1 MVQRVAIYCRV
12 STTDQ
17 SCERQERD
25 LLEYASWGDFEVVG
39 VWKETISGTKNDRTE
54 RSKVMALAQSHKID
68 AILVTEMTRWGR
80 STIDLIETLQEL
92 QSWGVSLVAQA
103 GLQFDLNTAQGRL
116 IAHLMASLAEFERD
130 LVRERVRSG
139 VAAAKARGQ
148 KLGRQPG
155 QRVKADKLAP
165 KVLQMVK
172 SGYSYR
178 KIAASLHLSKTT
190 VLDIV
195 KRHRLSSNA
204 TISNQANFR
213 PALEQSTMKTRK
225 SASNQTIYQ
234 LKITLKDIRP
244 PIWRRIQVLSSTTL
258 QQLHLIV
265 QAAMGWENY
274 HMHSFSIAGID
285 YGQPQPEYDLNV
297 RSEKTVKLSQVVKS
311 EKSKFSYT
319 YDFGD
324 SWEHEILVEKE
335 LPLTP
340 DTNYPV
346 CITGKRACPP
356 EDCGGS
362 WGYAELLETIT
373 DPSHPEYEE
382 RIEWVGESFNPD
394 IFDLD
399 EVNQRLGEFK

>member
-1 MVQRVAIYCRV
+1 LVQRVAIYCRV

-25 LLEYASWGDFEVVG
+25 LLEYAAVCGFEVVG
-39 VWKETISGTKNDRTE
+39 VWKETVSGTKHDRAE
-54 RSKVMALAQSHKID
+54 RSKVMALAQSHSID

-80 STIDLIETLQEL
+80 STIDLIETLQSL
-92 QSWGVSLVAQA
+92 HSWHVSLIAQT
-103 GLQFDLNTAQGRL
+103 GLQFDLNTPQGRL

-148 KLGRQPG
+148 KFGRQPG

-165 KVLQMVK
+165 KVLQMVQ

-190 VLDIV
+190 VNDIV
-195 KRHRLSSNA
+195 KRHRLESNA
-204 TISNQANFR
+204 TINSANLIR
-213 PALEQSTMKTRK
+213 DIKQPTMATKK
-225 SASNQTIYQ
+225 SASNQTVYQ
-234 LKITLKDIRP
+234 LKITLKNIRP

-265 QAAMGWENY
+265 QEVMGWDNY
-274 HMHSFSIAGID
+274 HMHSWTIAGID
-285 YGQPQPEYDLNV
+285 YGQPQPEFNV
-297 RSEKTVKLSQVVKS
+297 RSEKTVTLRQVVKG
-311 EKSKFSYT
+311 EKSKFFYT

-335 LPLTP
+335 LPSTP
-340 DTNYPV
+340 DTNYPI

-362 WGYAELLETIT
+362 WGYAELLEIIS

-382 RIEWVGESFNPD
+382 RMEWVGESFNPD
-394 IFDLD
+394 SFDLN
-399 EVNQRLGEFK
+399 EVNQRLREFQ

>member
-1 MVQRVAIYCRV
+1 MVQKVAIYCRV

-25 LLEYASWGDFEVVG
+25 LLKYAAVCGFEVVG
-39 VWKETISGTKNDRTE
+39 IWKETVSGTKHDRTE
-54 RSKVMALAQSHKID
+54 RSKVMTLAQSHSID

-80 STIDLIETLQEL
+80 STIDLIETLQSL
-92 QSWGVSLVAQA
+92 QSWHVSLIAQT
-103 GLQFDLNTAQGRL
+103 GLQFDLNTPQGRL

-148 KLGRQPG
+148 KFGRQPG

-165 KVLQMVK
+165 KVLQMVQQ
-172 SGYSYR
+172 GYSYR
-178 KIAASLHLSKTT
+178 KIATSLHLSKTT
-190 VLDIV
+190 VNDIV
-195 KRHRLSSNA
+195 KRHRVSSNA
-204 TISNQANFR
+204 TINSANLI
-213 PALEQSTMKTRK
+213 PDIEQPTMASRK

-234 LKITLKDIRP
+234 LKITLKNIRP

-265 QAAMGWENY
+265 QEVMGWDNY
-274 HMHSFSIAGID
+274 HMHQFSIAGID
-285 YGQPQPEYDLNV
+285 YGQPEPEFNV
-297 RSEKTVKLSQVVKS
+297 RSEKTVILRQVVKG
-311 EKSKFSYT
+311 EKSKFFYT

-335 LPLTP
+335 LPSTP

-356 EDCGGS
+356 EDCVGS
-362 WGYAELLETIT
+362 WGYAELLEIIT
-373 DPSHPEYEE
+373 SPSHPEYEE
-382 RIEWVGESFNPD
+382 RMEWVGESFNPD
-394 IFDLD
+394 TFDIN
-399 EVNQRLGEFK
+399 EVNQRLRKFQ

>member
-12 STTDQ
+12 STADQ

-25 LLEYASWGDFEVVG
+25 LLEYALLGGYQVIG
-39 VWKETISGTKNDRTE
+39 VWKETISGTKNSRTE
-54 RSKVMALAQSHKID
+54 RAVVMALAQSHKID

-80 STIDLIETLQEL
+80 STIDLIETLQSL
-92 QSWGVSLVAQA
+92 HSWGVSLIAQT
-103 GLQFDLNTAQGRL
+103 GLQFDLNTPQGRL

-148 KLGRQPG
+148 KFGRQPG
-155 QRVKADKLAP
+155 QRVKADKLGP
-165 KVLQMVK
+165 KVLQMVQ

-204 TISNQANFR
+204 TISKSPNLIPDIKQ
-213 PALEQSTMKTRK
+213 PTMATKK
-225 SASNQTIYQ
+225 SASNQTVYQ
-234 LKITLKDIRP
+234 LKITLKNIRP

-265 QAAMGWENY
+265 QEVMGWDNY
-274 HMHSFSIAGID
+274 HMHQFSIAGID
-285 YGQPQPEYDLNV
+285 YGQPEPEYDFNV
-297 RSEKTVKLSQVVKS
+297 RSEKTVILCQVVKS
-311 EKSKFSYT
+311 EKFKFSYT

-335 LPLTP
+335 LPSSP
-340 DTNYPV
+340 DTNYPI
-346 CITGKRACPP
+346 CITGKCACPP

-362 WGYAELLETIT
+362 WGYAELLSIIT

-382 RIEWVGESFNPD
+382 RMEWVGESFNPD
-394 IFDLD
+394 IFDIN

>member
-25 LLEYASWGDFEVVG
+25 LLEYAAVCGFEVVG
-39 VWKETISGTKNDRTE
+39 VWKETVSGTKHDRAE
-54 RSKVMALAQSHKID
+54 RSKVMALAQSHSID

-80 STIDLIETLQEL
+80 STIDLIETLQSL
-92 QSWGVSLVAQA
+92 HSWHVSLIAQT
-103 GLQFDLNTAQGRL
+103 GLQFDLNTPQGRL

-148 KLGRQPG
+148 KFGRQPG

-165 KVLQMVK
+165 KVLQMVQ

-195 KRHRLSSNA
+195 KRHRLESNA
-204 TISNQANFR
+204 TINSANFI
-213 PALEQSTMKTRK
+213 PDIKQPTMATKK
-225 SASNQTIYQ
+225 SASNQTVYQ
-234 LKITLKDIRP
+234 LKITLKNIRP

-258 QQLHLIV
+258 EQLHLIMQEV
-265 QAAMGWENY
+265 MGWDNY

-285 YGQPQPEYDLNV
+285 YGQPQPEFNV
-297 RSEKTVKLSQVVKS
+297 RSEKTVILRQVVKG
-311 EKSKFSYT
+311 EKSKFFYT

-362 WGYAELLETIT
+362 WGYAELLEIIS

-382 RIEWVGESFNPD
+382 RMEWVGESFNPD
-394 IFDLD
+394 TFDLN
-399 EVNQRLGEFK
+399 EVNQRLREFQ

>member
-1 MVQRVAIYCRV
+1 LVQRIAIYCRV

-25 LLEYASWGDFEVVG
+25 LLEYAAVCGFEVVG
-39 VWKETISGTKNDRTE
+39 VWKETASGIKHNRSE
-54 RSKVMALAQSHKID
+54 RQKVMALAQSHSID

-80 STIDLIETLQEL
+80 STIDLIETLQSL
-92 QSWGVSLVAQA
+92 HSWHVSLIAQT
-103 GLQFDLNTAQGRL
+103 GLQFDLNTPQGRL

-148 KLGRQPG
+148 KFGRQPG
-155 QRVKADKLAP
+155 QRLKADKLGP
-165 KVLQMVK
+165 KVLQMVQ

-178 KIAASLHLSKTT
+178 KIATSLHLSKTT

-195 KRHRLSSNA
+195 KRHRLSSNTTINSANLIPDIEQPTMA
-204 TISNQANFR
+204 T
-213 PALEQSTMKTRK
+213 KK
-225 SASNQTIYQ
+225 SASNQTVYQ
-234 LKITLKDIRP
+234 LKITLKNIRP

-265 QAAMGWENY
+265 QEVMGWDNY

-285 YGQPQPEYDLNV
+285 YGQPEPEFNV
-297 RSEKTVKLSQVVKS
+297 RSEKTVKLSQVVKG
-311 EKSKFSYT
+311 EKSKFFYT

-335 LPLTP
+335 LPSTP

-362 WGYAELLETIT
+362 WGYAELLEIIS

-382 RIEWVGESFNPD
+382 RMEWLGESFNPD
-394 IFDLD
+394 TFDIN
-399 EVNQRLGEFK
+399 EVNQRLQEFK

>member
-1 MVQRVAIYCRV
+1 LVQRVAIYCRV

-25 LLEYASWGDFEVVG
+25 LLEYAAVCGFEVVG
-39 VWKETISGTKNDRTE
+39 VWKETVSGTKHDRTE
-54 RSKVMALAQSHKID
+54 RSKVMDLAQSHSID

-80 STIDLIETLQEL
+80 STIDLIETLQSL
-92 QSWGVSLVAQA
+92 HSWHVSLIAQT
-103 GLQFDLNTAQGRL
+103 GLQFDLNTPQGRL

-148 KLGRQPG
+148 KFGRQPG

-165 KVLQMVK
+165 KVLQMVQ

-178 KIAASLHLSKTT
+178 KIATSLHLSKTT
-190 VLDIV
+190 VNDIV
-195 KRHRLSSNA
+195 KRHRVSSNA
-204 TISNQANFR
+204 TKNNQTNLISN
-213 PALEQSTMKTRK
+213 LEQATMASKK
-225 SASNQTIYQ
+225 SASNQTVYQ
-234 LKITLKDIRP
+234 LKITLKNIRP

-258 QQLHLIV
+258 EQLHLIV
-265 QAAMGWENY
+265 QEVMGWDNY
-274 HMHSFSIAGID
+274 HMHSWTIAGID
-285 YGQPQPEYDLNV
+285 YGQPQREFNV
-297 RSEKTVKLSQVVKS
+297 RSEKTVILRQVVKG
-311 EKSKFSYT
+311 EKSKFFYT

-335 LPLTP
+335 LPSTP

-362 WGYAELLETIT
+362 WGYAELLEIIS

-382 RIEWVGESFNPD
+382 RMEWVGESFNPD
-394 IFDLD
+394 IFDLN
-399 EVNQRLGEFK
+399 EVNQRLREFQ